1 MPRIAVLADVH
12 GNVPAFRAA
21 LADLDRQRVDEVLL
35 GGDLVGRG
43 PQGSRV
49 VALARERGWR
59 AIRGNHEDYL
69 LQFRRGEIPAE
80 WRHDAAWSA
89 ARWMAAEL
97 EDYDVPYLESLPLS
111 LRAESIAA
119 VRLVHGTPA
128 SNCDGIGPWTSD
140 DRMLAH
146 LTEIEEDVLV
156 CAHTH
161 RPLDR
166 RFPTGRVINVG
177 SVGLPFN
184 RDRRAQYMILEE
196 RDGEIEAELRKVDYD
211 LKEVFEVY
219 ESSGFLAAGGV
230 TARLLLLELE
240 NAAPFLVP
248 FFAWASSEGLSPEE
262 RLLDRFLTLYDPD
275 RQREFFDHLRPAT
288 QGKRR

>member
-1 MPRIAVLADVH
+1 MPRLAVLADIH

-21 LADLDRQRVDEVLL
+21 LDDLDRQDVDEVLL

-43 PQGSRV
+43 PQGRAV
-49 VALARERGWR
+49 VAMARDRGWR
-59 AIRGNHEDYL
+59 SIRGNHEDYL
-69 LQFRRGEIPAE
+69 LQFRRGEIPSD

-97 EDYDVPYLESLPLS
+97 ADDQIDYLESLPLS
-111 LRAESIAA
+111 VRAATMPT

-140 DRMLAH
+140 ARMVEH
-146 LTEIEEDVLV
+146 LTVIDEEILV

-161 RPLDR
+161 RPLQR
-166 RFPTGRVINVG
+166 QFPTGRVINVG

-184 RDRRAQYMILEE
+184 RDRRAQYVVLDDQSGVLEVE
-196 RDGEIEAELRKVDYD
+196 FRRVDYD
-211 LKEVFEVY
+211 LAEILDIY
-219 ESSGFLAAGGV
+219 DASGFFAAGGV
-230 TARLLLLELE
+230 TARLLVLELE

-248 FFAWASSEGLSPEE
+248 FFAWAANEERAPEE
-262 RLLDRFLTLYDPD
+262 HLLGEFMAIYDPD
-275 RQREFFDHLRPAT
+275 RQREFFAHLRPEART
-288 QGKRR
+288 AKS

>member
-1 MPRIAVLADVH
+1 MPRTAVLADIH
-12 GNVPAFRAA
+12 GNVPAFEAV
-21 LADLDRQRVDEVLL
+21 LADLATRQVDEVLL

-49 VALARERGWR
+49 VTIARERGWR
-59 AIRGNHEDYL
+59 SIRGNHEDYL

-97 EDYDVPYLESLPLS
+97 SESQVPYLESLPMS
-111 LRAESIAA
+111 LRSETMPT
-119 VRLVHGTPA
+119 VRLVHGTPT

-140 DRMLAH
+140 ARMVDH
-146 LTEIEEDVLV
+146 LTSIDEEILV

-166 RFPTGRVINVG
+166 RFSTGRVINVG

-184 RDRRAQYMILEE
+184 RDQRAQYVVL
-196 RDGEIEAELRKVDYD
+196 DDDSGELEAEFRRVEYD
-211 LKEVFEVY
+211 LDEILAVY
-219 ESSGFLAAGGV
+219 DSSGFLTAGGI
-230 TARLLLLELE
+230 TAQLLVLELKH
-240 NAAPFLVP
+240 AAPFLVP
-248 FFAWASSEGLSPEE
+248 FFAWAANEGREPTH
-262 RLLDRFLTLYDPD
+262 RLLPEFLDLYDPD
-275 RQREFFDHLRPAT
+275 RQREFFAHLRPVE
-288 QGKRR
+288 QGSRN